1 MNRDRLHLWQ
11 DRLARNDSQY
21 ENWYALMDERERL
34 YQGSRYIFPLVNKYR
49 PSNAKTPHVR
59 NICSELIEAQV
70 DSNIP
75 SPKVTAVH
83 EKDEPLAKIIED
95 MLRNEMDRL
104 PFAEI
109 NDLMERIVPIQGGGA
124 YLVEWDNTA
133 RTHTTIGELNV
144 VPIHPR
150 QMVPQDGVY
159 SGIEDMDYIILKMP
173 QTREYI
179 YRRYGKDVSFEGEA
193 EPDIKGGDGST
204 AEDMVTQ
211 YIAYY
216 RNDAGGIGMY
226 SWCGD
231 VELEDL
237 EDYQARRLRRC
248 AVCGQLEPTA
258 DDGDDM
264 NYLYMLK
271 EQLTYSLSNL
281 GLDNINANSFNEIAG
296 IINQPVIL
304 RLDGVD
310 GSLAEIDV
318 NLGIIST
325 QLQDAEGNISTL
337 QQTAA
342 SLSAQLEDAEGNI
355 SAIYQISE
363 SLSTRVEDAE
373 GNITTLFQTSDSLTS
388 RVTSAEGNIS
398 SLQQTATSLTSDISD
413 LEGNYTS
420 LQQTVSGLRI
430 TASNGTTS
438 STLTLTS
445 NGVQLSSTN
454 VQITGMVTFTD
465 LSTSGRTTINGG
477 NITTGIIS
485 AIDISSVT
493 IDGSSITG
501 STFETILSAYGVG
514 GEIQCYYLSNTSSTY
529 LAGGLRLD
537 DEGGSGDSQY
547 RLFLYTKTALGVSF
561 ALKLES
567 AGSMSLES
575 GDSLWMYAPNTV
587 QITGNTINLN
597 GTVRVNGTVIG

>member
-1 MNRDRLHLWQ
+1 MPSSILNTDI
-11 DRLARNDSQY
+11 
-21 ENWYALMDERERL
+21 M
-34 YQGSRYIFPLVNKYR
+34 FPNLSGK
-49 PSNAKTPHVR
+49 ST
-59 NICSELIEAQV
+59 EQQV
-70 DSNIP
+70 
-75 SPKVTAVH
+75 
-83 EKDEPLAKIIED
+83 
-95 MLRNEMDRL
+95 
-104 PFAEI
+104 F
-109 NDLMERIVPIQGGGA
+109 
-124 YLVEWDNTA
+124 
-133 RTHTTIGELNV
+133 TI
-144 VPIHPR
+144 
-150 QMVPQDGVY
+150 
-159 SGIEDMDYIILKMP
+159 
-173 QTREYI
+173 
-179 YRRYGKDVSFEGEA
+179 
-193 EPDIKGGDGST
+193 
-204 AEDMVTQ
+204 
-211 YIAYY
+211 
-216 RNDAGGIGMY
+216 
-226 SWCGD
+226 
-231 VELEDL
+231 
-237 EDYQARRLRRC
+237 
-248 AVCGQLEPTA
+248 
-258 DDGDDM
+258 M

-281 GLDNINANSFNEIAG
+281 GLDNINANSFIEIAG

-310 GSLAEIDV
+310 GSLAEINV
-318 NLGIIST
+318 NLGTVSS
-325 QLQDAEGNISTL
+325 QLQDAEGNISSL

-413 LEGNYTS
+413 LEGNYTT

-430 TASNGTTS
+430 TASNGTQS

-493 IDGSSITG
+493 IDGSSISG
-501 STFETILSAYGVG
+501 STFETVLTAYGVG
-514 GEIQCYYLSNTSSTY
+514 GEIKCYYLSNVSDTY

-537 DEGGSGDSQY
+537 DQGGSGDSTY
-547 RLFLYTKTALGVSF
+547 RMFLYTRNALGVAF

-567 AGSMSLES
+567 AGSMSLSS
-575 GDSLWMYAPNTV
+575 GNSLWMYAPNTV
-587 QITGNTINLN
+587 QITGSTIKMY
-597 GTVRVNGTVIG
+597 GTVYVNDKVIS

>member
-1 MNRDRLHLWQ
+1 MPSSILNTDI
-11 DRLARNDSQY
+11 
-21 ENWYALMDERERL
+21 M
-34 YQGSRYIFPLVNKYR
+34 FPNLSGK
-49 PSNAKTPHVR
+49 ST
-59 NICSELIEAQV
+59 EQQV
-70 DSNIP
+70 
-75 SPKVTAVH
+75 
-83 EKDEPLAKIIED
+83 
-95 MLRNEMDRL
+95 
-104 PFAEI
+104 F
-109 NDLMERIVPIQGGGA
+109 
-124 YLVEWDNTA
+124 
-133 RTHTTIGELNV
+133 TI
-144 VPIHPR
+144 
-150 QMVPQDGVY
+150 
-159 SGIEDMDYIILKMP
+159 
-173 QTREYI
+173 
-179 YRRYGKDVSFEGEA
+179 
-193 EPDIKGGDGST
+193 
-204 AEDMVTQ
+204 
-211 YIAYY
+211 
-216 RNDAGGIGMY
+216 
-226 SWCGD
+226 
-231 VELEDL
+231 
-237 EDYQARRLRRC
+237 
-248 AVCGQLEPTA
+248 
-258 DDGDDM
+258 M

-310 GSLAEIDV
+310 GSLAEINV
-318 NLGIIST
+318 NLGTVST
-325 QLQDAEGNISTL
+325 QLQDAEGNISSL

-413 LEGNYTS
+413 LEGNYTT

-430 TASNGTTS
+430 TASNGTQS

-454 VQITGMVTFTD
+454 LQITGMVTFAD

-501 STFETILSAYGVG
+501 STFETILTGYGAG
-514 GEIQCYYLSNTSSTY
+514 GEVKCYYLSNASDNY

-537 DEGGSGDSQY
+537 DEGGSGNAQY
-547 RLFLYTKTALGVSF
+547 RLFLYTKNVLGTSF
-561 ALKLES
+561 ALKLQS

-575 GDSLWMYAPNTV
+575 NANIYMNASGSGEISISAGTV
-587 QITGNTINLN
+587 NLI
-597 GTVRVNGTVIG
+597 GTVRVNGTIIG

>member
-1 MNRDRLHLWQ
+1 MPSSILNTDI
-11 DRLARNDSQY
+11 
-21 ENWYALMDERERL
+21 M
-34 YQGSRYIFPLVNKYR
+34 FPNLSGK
-49 PSNAKTPHVR
+49 ST
-59 NICSELIEAQV
+59 EQQV
-70 DSNIP
+70 
-75 SPKVTAVH
+75 
-83 EKDEPLAKIIED
+83 
-95 MLRNEMDRL
+95 
-104 PFAEI
+104 F
-109 NDLMERIVPIQGGGA
+109 
-124 YLVEWDNTA
+124 
-133 RTHTTIGELNV
+133 TI
-144 VPIHPR
+144 
-150 QMVPQDGVY
+150 
-159 SGIEDMDYIILKMP
+159 
-173 QTREYI
+173 
-179 YRRYGKDVSFEGEA
+179 
-193 EPDIKGGDGST
+193 
-204 AEDMVTQ
+204 
-211 YIAYY
+211 
-216 RNDAGGIGMY
+216 
-226 SWCGD
+226 
-231 VELEDL
+231 
-237 EDYQARRLRRC
+237 
-248 AVCGQLEPTA
+248 
-258 DDGDDM
+258 M

-281 GLDNINANSFNEIAG
+281 GLDNINANSFIEIAG

-310 GSLAEIDV
+310 GSLAEINV
-318 NLGIIST
+318 NLGTVSS
-325 QLQDAEGNISTL
+325 QLQDAEGNISSL

-413 LEGNYTS
+413 LEGNYTT

-430 TASNGTTS
+430 TASNGTQS

-454 VQITGMVTFTD
+454 VRITGMVTFTD

-477 NITTGIIS
+477 NITTGVIS

-537 DEGGSGDSQY
+537 DEGGSGDSNLAGGLRLDDEGGSGDSKY
-547 RLFLYTKTALGVSF
+547 RMFLYTRNALGVAF

-567 AGSMSLES
+567 AGSMSLSS
-575 GDSLWMYAPNTV
+575 GNSLWMYAPSTV
-587 QITGNTINLN
+587 QITGSTIKMY
-597 GTVRVNGTVIG
+597 GTVYVNDKVIS

>member
-1 MNRDRLHLWQ
+1 MPSSILNTDI
-11 DRLARNDSQY
+11 
-21 ENWYALMDERERL
+21 M
-34 YQGSRYIFPLVNKYR
+34 FPNLSGK
-49 PSNAKTPHVR
+49 ST
-59 NICSELIEAQV
+59 EQQV
-70 DSNIP
+70 
-75 SPKVTAVH
+75 
-83 EKDEPLAKIIED
+83 
-95 MLRNEMDRL
+95 
-104 PFAEI
+104 F
-109 NDLMERIVPIQGGGA
+109 
-124 YLVEWDNTA
+124 
-133 RTHTTIGELNV
+133 TI
-144 VPIHPR
+144 
-150 QMVPQDGVY
+150 
-159 SGIEDMDYIILKMP
+159 
-173 QTREYI
+173 
-179 YRRYGKDVSFEGEA
+179 
-193 EPDIKGGDGST
+193 
-204 AEDMVTQ
+204 
-211 YIAYY
+211 
-216 RNDAGGIGMY
+216 
-226 SWCGD
+226 
-231 VELEDL
+231 
-237 EDYQARRLRRC
+237 
-248 AVCGQLEPTA
+248 
-258 DDGDDM
+258 M

-310 GSLAEIDV
+310 GSLAEINV
-318 NLGIIST
+318 NLGTVSS
-325 QLQDAEGNISTL
+325 QLQDAEGNISSL

-398 SLQQTATSLTSDISD
+398 SLQQT
-413 LEGNYTS
+413 
-420 LQQTVSGLRI
+420 VSGLRI

-477 NITTGIIS
+477 NITTGVIS

-587 QITGNTINLN
+587 QITGNIINLN

>member
-1 MNRDRLHLWQ
+1 MPSSILNTDI
-11 DRLARNDSQY
+11 
-21 ENWYALMDERERL
+21 M
-34 YQGSRYIFPLVNKYR
+34 FPNLSGK
-49 PSNAKTPHVR
+49 ST
-59 NICSELIEAQV
+59 EQQV
-70 DSNIP
+70 
-75 SPKVTAVH
+75 
-83 EKDEPLAKIIED
+83 
-95 MLRNEMDRL
+95 
-104 PFAEI
+104 F
-109 NDLMERIVPIQGGGA
+109 
-124 YLVEWDNTA
+124 
-133 RTHTTIGELNV
+133 TI
-144 VPIHPR
+144 
-150 QMVPQDGVY
+150 
-159 SGIEDMDYIILKMP
+159 
-173 QTREYI
+173 
-179 YRRYGKDVSFEGEA
+179 
-193 EPDIKGGDGST
+193 
-204 AEDMVTQ
+204 
-211 YIAYY
+211 
-216 RNDAGGIGMY
+216 
-226 SWCGD
+226 
-231 VELEDL
+231 
-237 EDYQARRLRRC
+237 
-248 AVCGQLEPTA
+248 
-258 DDGDDM
+258 M

-281 GLDNINANSFNEIAG
+281 GLDNINANSFIEIAG

-310 GSLAEIDV
+310 GSLAEINV
-318 NLGIIST
+318 NLGTVSS
-325 QLQDAEGNISTL
+325 QLQD
-337 QQTAA
+337 
-342 SLSAQLEDAEGNI
+342 
-355 SAIYQISE
+355 
-363 SLSTRVEDAE
+363 
-373 GNITTLFQTSDSLTS
+373 
-388 RVTSAEGNIS
+388 AEGNIS

-413 LEGNYTS
+413 LEGNYTT

-537 DEGGSGDSQY
+537 DEGGSGDSKY
-547 RLFLYTKTALGVSF
+547 RMFLYTRTAVGVPF

-575 GDSLWMYAPNTV
+575 GASLWMYAPNTV

>member
-1 MNRDRLHLWQ
+1 M
-11 DRLARNDSQY
+11 
-21 ENWYALMDERERL
+21 
-34 YQGSRYIFPLVNKYR
+34 
-49 PSNAKTPHVR
+49 PSNILNTDIMFPNLSGKST
-59 NICSELIEAQV
+59 EQQV
-70 DSNIP
+70 
-75 SPKVTAVH
+75 
-83 EKDEPLAKIIED
+83 
-95 MLRNEMDRL
+95 
-104 PFAEI
+104 F
-109 NDLMERIVPIQGGGA
+109 
-124 YLVEWDNTA
+124 
-133 RTHTTIGELNV
+133 TI
-144 VPIHPR
+144 
-150 QMVPQDGVY
+150 
-159 SGIEDMDYIILKMP
+159 
-173 QTREYI
+173 
-179 YRRYGKDVSFEGEA
+179 
-193 EPDIKGGDGST
+193 
-204 AEDMVTQ
+204 
-211 YIAYY
+211 
-216 RNDAGGIGMY
+216 
-226 SWCGD
+226 
-231 VELEDL
+231 
-237 EDYQARRLRRC
+237 
-248 AVCGQLEPTA
+248 
-258 DDGDDM
+258 M

-281 GLDNINANSFNEIAG
+281 GLDNINANSFIEIAG

-310 GSLAEIDV
+310 GSLAEINV
-318 NLGIIST
+318 NLGTVSS
-325 QLQDAEGNISTL
+325 QLQDAEGNISSL

-413 LEGNYTS
+413 LEGNYTT

-430 TASNGTTS
+430 TASNGTQS

-477 NITTGIIS
+477 NITTGIL
-485 AIDISSVT
+485 
-493 IDGSSITG
+493 TG
-501 STFETILSAYGVG
+501 YGVG
-514 GEIQCYYLSNTSSTY
+514 GEVKCYYLSNVSDTY

-537 DEGGSGDSQY
+537 DEGGSGNAQY
-547 RLFLYTKTALGVSF
+547 RMFLYTKNVLGTSF

-575 GDSLWMYAPNTV
+575 NANIYMNASGSGEISISAGTV
-587 QITGNTINLN
+587 NLI

>member
-1 MNRDRLHLWQ
+1 MPSSILNTDI
-11 DRLARNDSQY
+11 
-21 ENWYALMDERERL
+21 M
-34 YQGSRYIFPLVNKYR
+34 FPNLSGK
-49 PSNAKTPHVR
+49 ST
-59 NICSELIEAQV
+59 EQQV
-70 DSNIP
+70 
-75 SPKVTAVH
+75 
-83 EKDEPLAKIIED
+83 
-95 MLRNEMDRL
+95 
-104 PFAEI
+104 F
-109 NDLMERIVPIQGGGA
+109 
-124 YLVEWDNTA
+124 
-133 RTHTTIGELNV
+133 TI
-144 VPIHPR
+144 
-150 QMVPQDGVY
+150 
-159 SGIEDMDYIILKMP
+159 
-173 QTREYI
+173 
-179 YRRYGKDVSFEGEA
+179 
-193 EPDIKGGDGST
+193 
-204 AEDMVTQ
+204 
-211 YIAYY
+211 
-216 RNDAGGIGMY
+216 
-226 SWCGD
+226 
-231 VELEDL
+231 
-237 EDYQARRLRRC
+237 
-248 AVCGQLEPTA
+248 
-258 DDGDDM
+258 M

-281 GLDNINANSFNEIAG
+281 GLDNINANSFIEIAG

-310 GSLAEIDV
+310 GSLAEINV
-318 NLGIIST
+318 NLGTVSS
-325 QLQDAEGNISTL
+325 QLQD
-337 QQTAA
+337 
-342 SLSAQLEDAEGNI
+342 
-355 SAIYQISE
+355 
-363 SLSTRVEDAE
+363 
-373 GNITTLFQTSDSLTS
+373 
-388 RVTSAEGNIS
+388 AEGNIS

-477 NITTGIIS
+477 NITTGVIS

>member
-1 MNRDRLHLWQ
+1 MPSSILNTDI
-11 DRLARNDSQY
+11 
-21 ENWYALMDERERL
+21 M
-34 YQGSRYIFPLVNKYR
+34 FPNLSGK
-49 PSNAKTPHVR
+49 ST
-59 NICSELIEAQV
+59 EQQV
-70 DSNIP
+70 
-75 SPKVTAVH
+75 
-83 EKDEPLAKIIED
+83 
-95 MLRNEMDRL
+95 
-104 PFAEI
+104 F
-109 NDLMERIVPIQGGGA
+109 
-124 YLVEWDNTA
+124 
-133 RTHTTIGELNV
+133 TI
-144 VPIHPR
+144 
-150 QMVPQDGVY
+150 
-159 SGIEDMDYIILKMP
+159 
-173 QTREYI
+173 
-179 YRRYGKDVSFEGEA
+179 
-193 EPDIKGGDGST
+193 
-204 AEDMVTQ
+204 
-211 YIAYY
+211 
-216 RNDAGGIGMY
+216 
-226 SWCGD
+226 
-231 VELEDL
+231 
-237 EDYQARRLRRC
+237 
-248 AVCGQLEPTA
+248 
-258 DDGDDM
+258 M

-281 GLDNINANSFNEIAG
+281 GLDNINANSFIEIAG

-337 QQTAA
+337 QQTA
-342 SLSAQLEDAEGNI
+342 
-355 SAIYQISE
+355 
-363 SLSTRVEDAE
+363 
-373 GNITTLFQTSDSLTS
+373 
-388 RVTSAEGNIS
+388 
-398 SLQQTATSLTSDISD
+398 TSLTSDISD

-430 TASNGTTS
+430 TASNGTQS

-501 STFETILSAYGVG
+501 STFETILTSRGIG
-514 GEIQCYYLSNTSSTY
+514 GEIKCYYLSNTSESY

-537 DEGGSGDSQY
+537 DMGDSGDSQY
-547 RLFLYTKTALGVSF
+547 RMFLYTKNVLGVAF

-567 AGSMSLES
+567 AGSMSLSS

-587 QITGNTINLN
+587 QITGSTIKMY
-597 GTVRVNGTVIG
+597 GTVYVNDKVIS

>member
-1 MNRDRLHLWQ
+1 M
-11 DRLARNDSQY
+11 
-21 ENWYALMDERERL
+21 
-34 YQGSRYIFPLVNKYR
+34 
-49 PSNAKTPHVR
+49 
-59 NICSELIEAQV
+59 
-70 DSNIP
+70 
-75 SPKVTAVH
+75 
-83 EKDEPLAKIIED
+83 
-95 MLRNEMDRL
+95 
-104 PFAEI
+104 
-109 NDLMERIVPIQGGGA
+109 
-124 YLVEWDNTA
+124 
-133 RTHTTIGELNV
+133 
-144 VPIHPR
+144 
-150 QMVPQDGVY
+150 
-159 SGIEDMDYIILKMP
+159 
-173 QTREYI
+173 
-179 YRRYGKDVSFEGEA
+179 
-193 EPDIKGGDGST
+193 
-204 AEDMVTQ
+204 
-211 YIAYY
+211 
-216 RNDAGGIGMY
+216 
-226 SWCGD
+226 
-231 VELEDL
+231 
-237 EDYQARRLRRC
+237 
-248 AVCGQLEPTA
+248 
-258 DDGDDM
+258 
-264 NYLYMLK
+264 
-271 EQLTYSLSNL
+271 
-281 GLDNINANSFNEIAG
+281 
-296 IINQPVIL
+296 IL

-310 GSLAEIDV
+310 GSLAEINV
-318 NLGIIST
+318 NLGTVSS
-325 QLQDAEGNISTL
+325 QLQDAEGNISSL

-477 NITTGIIS
+477 NITTGVIS

>member
-1 MNRDRLHLWQ
+1 MPSSILNTDI
-11 DRLARNDSQY
+11 
-21 ENWYALMDERERL
+21 M
-34 YQGSRYIFPLVNKYR
+34 FPNLSGK
-49 PSNAKTPHVR
+49 ST
-59 NICSELIEAQV
+59 EQQV
-70 DSNIP
+70 
-75 SPKVTAVH
+75 
-83 EKDEPLAKIIED
+83 
-95 MLRNEMDRL
+95 
-104 PFAEI
+104 F
-109 NDLMERIVPIQGGGA
+109 
-124 YLVEWDNTA
+124 
-133 RTHTTIGELNV
+133 TI
-144 VPIHPR
+144 
-150 QMVPQDGVY
+150 
-159 SGIEDMDYIILKMP
+159 
-173 QTREYI
+173 
-179 YRRYGKDVSFEGEA
+179 
-193 EPDIKGGDGST
+193 
-204 AEDMVTQ
+204 
-211 YIAYY
+211 
-216 RNDAGGIGMY
+216 
-226 SWCGD
+226 
-231 VELEDL
+231 
-237 EDYQARRLRRC
+237 
-248 AVCGQLEPTA
+248 
-258 DDGDDM
+258 M

-281 GLDNINANSFNEIAG
+281 GLDNINANSFIEIAG

-310 GSLAEIDV
+310 GSLAEINV
-318 NLGIIST
+318 NLGTVSS
-325 QLQDAEGNISTL
+325 QLQ
-337 QQTAA
+337 
-342 SLSAQLEDAEGNI
+342 DAEGNI

-430 TASNGTTS
+430 TASNGTQS
-438 STLTLTS
+438 STLSLTS

-454 VQITGMVTFTD
+454 VQIKGMVTITD
-465 LSTSGRTTINGG
+465 LSTSGKTTINGG

-501 STFETILSAYGVG
+501 STFETVLTAYGVG
-514 GEIQCYYLSNTSSTY
+514 GEIQCYYISNTSSTY

-587 QITGNTINLN
+587 QITGNIINLN